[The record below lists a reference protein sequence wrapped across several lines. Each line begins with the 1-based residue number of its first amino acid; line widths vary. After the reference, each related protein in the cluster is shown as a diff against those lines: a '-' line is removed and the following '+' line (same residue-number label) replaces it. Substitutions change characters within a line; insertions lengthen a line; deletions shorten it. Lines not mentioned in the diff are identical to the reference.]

1 MTIQLNGAARELVP
15 GATIA
20 DAIAQL
26 SGVIDGIAVAH
37 NGEVVRRHDWA
48 STMLEDGD
56 QVEVVTAHQG
66 G

>member
-1 MTIQLNGAARELVP
+1 MTIQLNGAPRDLVP
-15 GATIA
+15 GTTIA

-26 SGVIDGIAVAH
+26 TTTSDGIAVAR
-37 NGEVVRRHDWA
+37 NGEVVRRNDWA
-48 STMLEDGD
+48 ATTLEDGD

>member
-1 MTIQLNGAARELVP
+1 MTIHLNGAARDLEP
-15 GATIA
+15 GTTIA

-26 SGVIDGIAVAH
+26 SGATEGIAVAH

-48 STMLEDGD
+48 STTLEDGD

>member
-1 MTIQLNGAARELVP
+1 MTIQLNGAPRDLMP
-15 GATIA
+15 GTTIA

-26 SGVIDGIAVAH
+26 TTTSDGIAVAR
-37 NGEVVRRHDWA
+37 NGEVVRRNDWA
-48 STMLEDGD
+48 ATTLEDGD

>member
-1 MTIQLNGAARELVP
+1 MTIQLNGAPRYLVP
-15 GATIA
+15 GTTIA

-26 SGVIDGIAVAH
+26 AATSDGIAVAR
-37 NGEVVRRHDWA
+37 NGEVVRRNDWA
-48 STMLEDGD
+48 ATTLEDGD

>member
-1 MTIQLNGAARELVP
+1 MTIHVNGAARELAA
-15 GATIA
+15 GTTIA

-26 SGVIDGIAVAH
+26 GRVTDGIAVAH

-48 STMLEDGD
+48 STTLEDGD
-56 QVEVVTAHQG
+56 QIEVVTAHQG